1 VRKPKRPP
9 FPGPPFQPFP
19 ANDEFGLPALSL
31 LGEAYETPETR
42 TKRVRFVRRAAF
54 RFYRRIVDNLGE
66 DAAARLFKCFSKGVK
81 GRPSGSADP
90 TRDGELWAA
99 YQAFLKLTREEDQ
112 GALPRLLADSL
123 YEERGRY
130 FGNSAAAIEK
140 RLRRLIKQQQDRR
153 GRIKA
158 AKKGVEAARRR
169 PLTEP
174 WPGTKSE
181 AVKADSTDPDKKY
194 RE

>member
-1 VRKPKRPP
+1 VRRPKRLP
-9 FPGPPFQPFP
+9 FAGAPFQPFS
-19 ANDEFGLPALSL
+19 ATDEFGLPVLSL
-31 LGEAYETPETR
+31 LGEVRETPEKR

-54 RFYRRIVDNLGE
+54 RFYRRIVEHLGE
-66 DAAARLFKCFSKGVK
+66 DAAAKLFECFSKGVK

-90 TRDGELWAA
+90 VRDGELWTA

-112 GALPRLLADSL
+112 AALPRLLAQSL

-140 RLRRLIKQQQDRR
+140 RLRRLMKQQQDRR

-158 AKKGVEAARRR
+158 AKKGLEAARRR

-174 WPGTKSE
+174 WPGTKSVT
-181 AVKADSTDPDKKY
+181 VKAGPTEPDTKS